1 MSNRLI
7 YLFALAGIALA
18 PNVAKAGKYD
28 IDLAPLATVD
38 GSGSVTAQD
47 NAAFRSLSSELGV
60 LTALKPVDPG
70 DSLGLS
76 GFAVSA
82 DVSINTISGG
92 EAFWADTTDGADNV
106 APTLQVMGRKGLW
119 PGLEVGGGATH
130 VFDSKLWTLGGYAKI
145 ALHEGFHHLPIPT
158 FALRAHFGQLL
169 GSRDVRMSTVGADLV
184 VSHVFGIGNT
194 LSLTPY
200 AGYQALMIFSRSGV
214 VDGTPN
220 TDELVDP
227 NPGATNEFV
236 FERQDLILRHRP
248 FVGMRLIFSV
258 IRFGFD
264 AMFVPGGG
272 TEATVDGVTVKDS
285 SGFQQ
290 QYTFTVGLDF

>member
-1 MSNRLI
+1 MSKRLI
-7 YLFALAGIALA
+7 YLFALAGVAIA
-18 PNVAKAGKYD
+18 PQTAKAGKYD

-38 GSGSVTAQD
+38 SNGAVTDQD
-47 NAAFRSLSSELGV
+47 NQAFRSLSSELGV

-76 GFAVSA
+76 GFALSA
-82 DVSINTISGG
+82 DVSINTISGD
-92 EAFWADTTDGADNV
+92 EAYWSNTTDGADNV
-106 APTLQVMGRKGLW
+106 VPTIQIMGRKGLW

-130 VFDSKLWTLGGYAKI
+130 VFDSKLWTLGGYAKV

-158 FALRAHFGQLL
+158 IALRGHFGQLL
-169 GSRDVRMSTVGADLV
+169 GSRDVRMSTVGADIV
-184 VSHVFGIGNT
+184 ISHVFGVGNT

-200 AGYQALMIFSRSGV
+200 GGYQALMVFARSGV

-220 TDELVDP
+220 TDELIMP
-227 NPGATNEFV
+227 SPGATNEFV

-248 FVGMRLIFSV
+248 FVGMRMIFSV
-258 IRFGFD
+258 IRVGFD

-272 TEATVDGVTVKDS
+272 TEATVDGETVQDE

-290 QYTFTVGLDF
+290 QYTLTVGLDF